1 MKRDAVSKIIA
12 LLAIPAALAFAE
24 GIESLLAYQQKYAYA
39 SFEYTPY
46 FLTWFAAG
54 LVLVAVWFA
63 LGWLVLFITKR
74 SALVS
79 LVYLVIGLLILII
92 PFISILGMS
101 IGLCCTSESVIFMH
115 TYLLPEH
122 VNLTGAYMA
131 VLGLL
136 NIFSIA
142 RQGNSV

>member
-92 PFISILGMS
+92 PIISLLGMS
-101 IGLCCTSESVIFMH
+101 SGLGWISGSVIFMH